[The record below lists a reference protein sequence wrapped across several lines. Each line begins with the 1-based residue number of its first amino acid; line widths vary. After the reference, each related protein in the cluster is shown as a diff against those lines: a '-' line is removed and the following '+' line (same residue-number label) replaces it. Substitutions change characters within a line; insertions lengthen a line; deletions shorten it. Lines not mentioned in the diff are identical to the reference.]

1 MASELEGL
9 RKQLEISI
17 QRLNAL
23 REDYAIQSDANVKF
37 TLEQQIAKLETEI
50 TELKRQ
56 IESAYGLTA
65 VNSSSLLEQKIRE
78 LTIDVES
85 NVGELFLVNV
95 DRLPPRNRF
104 WDAFDENVD
113 RKNPFQFYFVL
124 ACPTQQPNSFAE
136 RMIYE
141 LVIEELEEEMDTINY
156 IRQQD
161 SRRVKVEDLPLGR
174 NLRNSQ
180 REFKKYFAKR
190 FGMTDSETAFED
202 YIKTGLPKL
211 DYQYVATVFDLNA
224 SKWDDALMKDY
235 LQWIV
240 DTFSN
245 THDAV
250 PTFLFF
256 FAIFLRDV
264 HVDPLPAGERKVVDS
279 IQGLIEKNKERC
291 SLINQLLPVSSDL
304 VADWIRDL
312 GEQNESKIEDLVKL
326 IIAGLPD
333 EKKSKYEKNKAFDMT
348 DIERFQEVV
357 YKVAIE

>member
-9 RKQLEISI
+9 RKQLDLLV

-23 REDYAIQSDANVKF
+23 RESYAIQSDPSLKF
-37 TLEQQIAKLETEI
+37 TLEQQIAQLETEI
-50 TELKRQ
+50 ADLRQ
-56 IESAYGLTA
+56 QMEKSYGIAAVSA
-65 VNSSSLLEQKIRE
+65 NNLLEQRIRE
-78 LTIDVES
+78 LTIDVGT

-95 DRLPPRNRF
+95 DRLPPRNIF
-104 WDAFDENVD
+104 WDAFDENLE

-141 LVIEELEEEMDTINY
+141 LVIEELEEEMDAINY
-156 IRQQD
+156 VRQQE

-180 REFKKYFAKR
+180 REFKKYFARR
-190 FGMTDSETAFED
+190 FGLTDSETMFED

-211 DYQYVATVFDLNA
+211 EYQYVATVFDLNA
-224 SKWDDALMKDY
+224 SKWDESFMNDY

-256 FAIFLRDV
+256 FAIFLRDA
-264 HVDPLPAGERKVVDS
+264 HVNPLPPGEKKIVDS
-279 IQGLIEKNKERC
+279 IQGVINRNEQKC
-291 SLINQLLPVSSDL
+291 SLINQLTPVETGL

-326 IIAGLPD
+326 IIAGLPED
-333 EKKSKYEKNKAFDMT
+333 KKAKFEKSNLLDMS
-348 DIERFQEVV
+348 DIERFQEII
-357 YKVAIE
+357 YKVAIQ